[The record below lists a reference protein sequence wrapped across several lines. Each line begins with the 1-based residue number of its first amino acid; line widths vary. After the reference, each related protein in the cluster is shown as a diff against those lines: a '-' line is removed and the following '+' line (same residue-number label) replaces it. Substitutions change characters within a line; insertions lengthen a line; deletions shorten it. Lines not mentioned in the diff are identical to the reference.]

1 MILIYKIQVF
11 FQFLPNNKKRQTNHN
26 QSRFSCAAWLET
38 KKFGTKS
45 HYRWHHTTR
54 THNHHTSLTHATLQ
68 QINTKQGWLYC
79 GCVAYCD
86 CGRSIVWVPLW
97 LLAFESPRDQ
107 RWVHAADMGIY
118 CAIGVS
124 CPRSVPLLHRHHG
137 ENEVPS
143 LPPLPLPNT
152 HSLFTHSHL
161 LPTHSLFTYSHSPLI
176 HSLMHSV
183 FLTPPPRTHSLTLTH
198 SLFHKVGHY
207 DGLGCRLAVDG
218 ISPVGDVLFLLLCAL
233 V

>member
-107 RWVHAADMGIY
+107 RWVHAAHMGIY
-118 CAIGVS
+118 CAIGLPR
-124 CPRSVPLLHRHHG
+124 PRSVPFLHRHHG
-137 ENEVPS
+137 KNEVPS
-143 LPPLPLPNT
+143 
-152 HSLFTHSHL
+152 
-161 LPTHSLFTYSHSPLI
+161 
-176 HSLMHSV
+176 
-183 FLTPPPRTHSLTLTH
+183 PPPQHSLTLTH
-198 SLFHKVGHY
+198 SH
-207 DGLGCRLAVDG
+207 
-218 ISPVGDVLFLLLCAL
+218 LLTHSLSLIHSLSLTTYSFAHSL
-233 V
+233 SLTPPLTLTHHLLIR